1 MCFGVSLSLCPCA
14 SVSLC
19 VCVRLVVSVCVC
31 AQLSLHACVCAP
43 MSVCAYPRLL
53 LAFASMSQCL
63 CVRVRICL
71 CRCTW
76 LRLCVSVFPCPC
88 LCVCVCVYVCLLVC
102 VSARLCVVA
111 FLRLC
116 DFIFPLIAFPGPERS
131 TCFHIVSVRAR
142 GARVVCCNVERSAAT
157 PHVKKCIHKTEV
169 KSLPLFCHMCQSCCG
184 GGARESVDGH
194 VVYLNFGV

>member
-1 MCFGVSLSLCPCA
+1 MSSCPYA

-31 AQLSLHACVCAP
+31 VDVSLHARVCAP

-53 LAFASMSQCL
+53 LPFASMSQCL
-63 CVRVRICL
+63 CARVRICL

-76 LRLCVSVFPCPC
+76 LRLCVSVFLCPC

-102 VSARLCVVA
+102 VSARLCAVA

-116 DFIFPLIAFPGPERS
+116 DFIFPPIVFPGPERS
-131 TCFHIVSVRAR
+131 TCFHIVNFRVR
-142 GARVVCCNVERSAAT
+142 GARVVCSNVERSAAT
-157 PHVKKCIHKTEV
+157 PHVKKCIHKTAV
-169 KSLPLFCHMCQSCCG
+169 KSLPFFVKRNNLFNCG
-184 GGARESVDGH
+184 AQPWCKNCDANRT
-194 VVYLNFGV
+194 